1 MIGTDTGVYMK
12 ALEDTHVNLLFS
24 SDSPIE
30 QLNVLYSANML
41 IVRTGKLTIHRRRSM
56 TQTKKLILAANRE
69 LAMYSLDNLYMATS
83 KRDIAS
89 MRGYPIQSGVSQV
102 AIGHNDLL
110 VYKKRQSRHVVL
122 AGMQPSDELRDRSY
136 RSRFTLFSPPSF
148 GYHSPMKS
156 MFQPCPNI
164 QVRCFIY
171 CIMLSLLGTYN
182 KG

>member
-1 MIGTDTGVYMK
+1 MIGTDTGVYVK
-12 ALEDTHVNLLFS
+12 ELEDTHVDLLFA

-41 IVRTGKLTIHRRRSM
+41 IVRTGRYTIQHGSM
-56 TQTKKLILAANRE
+56 TTKKLILAANRE
-69 LAMYSLDNLYMATS
+69 LAMYSLDNLYTTAS

-102 AIGHNDLL
+102 AIGHDDLL
-110 VYKKRQSRHVVL
+110 VYKKRQSRQVVL

-164 QVRCFIY
+164 QVRC
-171 CIMLSLLGTYN
+171 SLLLSCGCC
-182 KG
+182 

>member
-1 MIGTDTGVYMK
+1 
-12 ALEDTHVNLLFS
+12 
-24 SDSPIE
+24 
-30 QLNVLYSANML
+30 
-41 IVRTGKLTIHRRRSM
+41 
-56 TQTKKLILAANRE
+56 
-69 LAMYSLDNLYMATS
+69 MYSLDNLYTTAS

-102 AIGHNDLL
+102 AIGHDDLL
-110 VYKKRQSRHVVL
+110 VYKKRQSRQVVL

-164 QVRCFIY
+164 QVRYSSYYHMVVASFTKYERVGYGCY
-171 CIMLSLLGTYN
+171 RC
-182 KG
+182 